1 MKSKNLPTAL
11 VAVDICIFKIID
23 DKLCV
28 YITKV
33 DNDNYKNM
41 NCIPGGLIYLT
52 DDADQTIKRI
62 IESKT
67 CLEESRVYREQL
79 CSFSRVD
86 RDKRSRVVSIAYLG
100 IYSGIKDEGFVDIR
114 STGKLAYDHN
124 EILEKAEHRI
134 SSKLEYTT
142 IVKKFMKNKF
152 TYSELQKAYEVILGK
167 KIDKRNFR
175 KKIDSLDIL
184 KETGTLRKEGRMR
197 PAQEYTF
204 KSEKVQTFKLFGE
217 F

>member
-1 MKSKNLPTAL
+1 MSKKLPTAL

-23 DKLCV
+23 NQLCV
-28 YITKV
+28 YVTKV

-41 NCIPGGLIYLT
+41 RCLPGGLIYLNEN
-52 DDADQTIKRI
+52 ADETVKRI
-62 IESKT
+62 IEEKT
-67 CLEESRVYREQL
+67 CLEDNKVYREQL
-79 CSFSRVD
+79 CSFSKVN
-86 RDKRSRVVSIAYLG
+86 RDKRSRVVSVAYLA
-100 IYSGIKDEGFVDIR
+100 IYSGNSNEGFFNIN
-114 STGKLAYDHN
+114 SIGKLAYDHN

-152 TYSELQKAYEVILGK
+152 TYSELQKAYEVILRK
-167 KIDKRNFR
+167 EIDKRNFR

-184 KETGTLRKEGRMR
+184 KEAGTMRKEGRMR

-204 KSEKVQTFKLFGE
+204 KSEKVQNFKLFGE